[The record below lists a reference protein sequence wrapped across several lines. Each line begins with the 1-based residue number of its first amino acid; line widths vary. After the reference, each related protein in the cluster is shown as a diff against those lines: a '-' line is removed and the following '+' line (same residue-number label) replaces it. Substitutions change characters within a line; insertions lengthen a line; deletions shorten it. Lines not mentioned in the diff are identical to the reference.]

1 MLCKSRQLIS
11 LTLVLEAD
19 GSNEQHETDFVMYCN
34 VCVMYCNVCVMF
46 DNMLI
51 WPGVN
56 QGNAVKVN

>member
-1 MLCKSRQLIS
+1 M
-11 LTLVLEAD
+11 LEAD
-19 GSNEQHETDFVMYCN
+19 GSNEQHETD
-34 VCVMYCNVCVMF
+34 CVMYCNVCVMF